1 MEKPDLS
8 DEVKSLIPELVRLR
22 RDFHRHPEPAFQE
35 ERTAEVV
42 AAYLRDL
49 GLPLQTGIARTGV
62 VALIEGKKPG
72 RTLLLRAD
80 MDALPIEEAN
90 EIDYRSQVPGVMHAC
105 GHDGHTAVL
114 LGAARVLAEKKDRL
128 AGNVKLVFQPAEE
141 KPGGALPM
149 IEEGILENPKVDAA
163 LAQHLAMMLPIGQI
177 GVRPGPVFASTD
189 EFRITVLG
197 KGGHGGMPHET
208 VDPIVCAARVV
219 EALQTLVSRE
229 CHPAKALVVSIGR
242 IAGGQTFNVI
252 PDSVE
257 LGGTVR
263 TYDTALRQSMEERV
277 RRVVKGTTEAAGADY
292 RLDYRYLY
300 PPLVNDTDMSR
311 FVRTIAG
318 EIVGETRAVAH
329 DLDMIGED
337 MAFILERVP
346 GCYFFVGARNE
357 EKGCIYPHHSS
368 RFNFDE
374 DAMPIAV
381 EMLVRC
387 AERFL
392 TNNNFWRAE

>member
-1 MEKPDLS
+1 MDKPDLS
-8 DEVKSLIPELVRLR
+8 NEVKSLLPELIRLR

-35 ERTAEVV
+35 ERTAAVV

-49 GLPLQTGIARTGV
+49 GLPVQSGIAQTGV
-62 VALIEGKKPG
+62 VGLIEGKKPG

-80 MDALPIEEAN
+80 MDALPVEEAN
-90 EIDYRSQVPGVMHAC
+90 EIDYRSEVPGRMHAC
-105 GHDGHTAVL
+105 GHDGHTAIL
-114 LGAARVLAEKKDRL
+114 LGVARVLAEKKDRL
-128 AGNVKLVFQPAEE
+128 VGNVKLMFQPAEE

-149 IEEGILENPKVDAA
+149 IQEGILDNPEVDAA
-163 LAQHLAMMLPIGQI
+163 LALHLAMMLPTGQI

-189 EFRITVLG
+189 EFRIVVLG

-229 CHPAKALVVSIGR
+229 CHPTKALVLTIGC
-242 IAGGQTFNVI
+242 ITGGQTFNVV
-252 PDSVE
+252 PDRVE

-263 TYDTALRQSMEERV
+263 TYDAALRQSMEERI

-292 RLDYRYLY
+292 QLDYRYLY
-300 PPLVNDTDMSR
+300 PPLLNDLAMVALVES
-311 FVRTIAG
+311 IAHNV
-318 EIVGETRAVAH
+318 VGEQHTLVH

-337 MAFILERVP
+337 MAFIMERVP

-357 EKGCIYPHHSS
+357 EKGCIHPLHSS

-381 EMLVRC
+381 EILIRC
-387 AERFL
+387 VERFL
-392 TNNNFWRAE
+392 ND

>member
-1 MEKPDLS
+1 MDKPDLS
-8 DEVKSLIPELVRLR
+8 NEVKSLLPELIRLR

-35 ERTAEVV
+35 ERTAAVV

-49 GLPLQTGIARTGV
+49 GLPVQSGIAQTGV
-62 VALIEGKKPG
+62 VGLIEGKKPG

-80 MDALPIEEAN
+80 MDALPVEEAN
-90 EIDYRSQVPGVMHAC
+90 EIDYRSEVPGRMHAC
-105 GHDGHTAVL
+105 GHDGHTAIL
-114 LGAARVLAEKKDRL
+114 LGVARVLAEKKDRL
-128 AGNVKLVFQPAEE
+128 VGNVKLMFQPAEE

-149 IEEGILENPKVDAA
+149 IQEGILENPKVDAA
-163 LAQHLAMMLPIGQI
+163 LALHLAMMLPTGQI

-189 EFRITVLG
+189 EFRIVVLG

-208 VDPIVCAARVV
+208 VDPIACAARVV

-229 CHPAKALVVSIGR
+229 CHPTKALVLTIGC
-242 IAGGQTFNVI
+242 ITGGQTFNVV
-252 PDSVE
+252 PDRVE

-263 TYDTALRQSMEERV
+263 TYDAALRQSMEERI

-292 RLDYRYLY
+292 QLDYRYLY
-300 PPLVNDTDMSR
+300 PPLLNDLAMVALVES
-311 FVRTIAG
+311 IAHNV
-318 EIVGETRAVAH
+318 VGEQHTLVH

-337 MAFILERVP
+337 MAFIMERVP

-357 EKGCIYPHHSS
+357 EKGCIHPLHSS

-381 EMLVRC
+381 EILIRC
-387 AERFL
+387 VERFL
-392 TNNNFWRAE
+392 ND

>member
-1 MEKPDLS
+1 MDKPDLS
-8 DEVKSLIPELVRLR
+8 NEVKSLLPELIRLR

-35 ERTAEVV
+35 ERTAAVV

-49 GLPLQTGIARTGV
+49 GLPVQSGIAQTGV
-62 VALIEGKKPG
+62 VGLIEGKKPG

-80 MDALPIEEAN
+80 MDALPVEEAN
-90 EIDYRSQVPGVMHAC
+90 EIDYRSEVPGRMHAC
-105 GHDGHTAVL
+105 GHDGHTAIL
-114 LGAARVLAEKKDRL
+114 LGVARVLAEKKDRL
-128 AGNVKLVFQPAEE
+128 VGNVKLMFQPAEE

-149 IEEGILENPKVDAA
+149 IQEGILENPKVDAA
-163 LAQHLAMMLPIGQI
+163 LALHLAMMLPTGQI

-189 EFRITVLG
+189 EFRIVVLG

-208 VDPIVCAARVV
+208 VDPIACAARVV

-229 CHPAKALVVSIGR
+229 CHPTKALVLTIGC
-242 IAGGQTFNVI
+242 ITGGQTFNVV
-252 PDSVE
+252 PDRVE

-263 TYDTALRQSMEERV
+263 TYDAALRQSMEERIK
-277 RRVVKGTTEAAGADY
+277 RVVKGTTEAAGADY
-292 RLDYRYLY
+292 QLDYRYLY
-300 PPLVNDTDMSR
+300 PPLLNDLAMVALVES
-311 FVRTIAG
+311 IAHNV
-318 EIVGETRAVAH
+318 VGEQHTLVH

-337 MAFILERVP
+337 MAFIMERVP

-357 EKGCIYPHHSS
+357 EKGCIHPLHSS

-381 EMLVRC
+381 EILIRC
-387 AERFL
+387 VERFL
-392 TNNNFWRAE
+392 ND